1 MQSARAESIIAEPA
15 WEIAELFP
23 NQGFLSESDYLFLT
37 DRSNRVA
44 EFSDGRIEVLP
55 MPTLEHQ
62 EIVLFLV
69 NMLRAFVTPRRLGR
83 AIMAPFRL
91 RLAEGKFREPDVL
104 FLLQSNLSKISD
116 RFWDG
121 ADLVMEVVSED
132 DPARDLQT
140 QRAEYAQ
147 AGITEYWIVDPRS
160 RTISV
165 LKLTSGRYEI
175 FSEASQQG
183 LVHSSL
189 LPGFTID
196 AAAAFAAGNPG

>member
-44 EFSDGRIEVLP
+44 EFSDGRIEVLA

-69 NMLRAFVTPRRLGR
+69 NMLRTFVTPRKLGR

-91 RLAEGKFREPDVL
+91 KLAEGKFREPDVL
-104 FLLQSNLSKISD
+104 FLLQSNLSKIAD

-140 QRAEYAQ
+140 KRAEYAQ
-147 AGITEYWIVDPRS
+147 AGVADYWIVDPRS
-160 RTISV
+160 RTITVS
-165 LKLTSGRYEI
+165 KLTNGRYDT
-175 FSEASQQG
+175 FSEVSQQG
-183 LVHSSL
+183 LVQSSL

-196 AAAAFAAGNPG
+196 AGAAFAAGNPG